1 MQPFL
6 TRALPEVAIVS
17 SSRFVTA
24 DQDVANF
31 VFGKNDLSALSA
43 VARPGGALR
52 NARKEIRQREAPY
65 QYCPNR
71 GVCRMRPLSG
81 TACLRP
87 LSEKKIGR
95 ASCRERVE
103 K

>member
-1 MQPFL
+1 MHPFL

-43 VARPGGALR
+43 VPP
-52 NARKEIRQREAPY
+52 QVVPY
-65 QYCPNR
+65 E
-71 GVCRMRPLSG
+71 
-81 TACLRP
+81 TH
-87 LSEKKIGR
+87 EKK
-95 ASCRERVE
+95 
-103 K
+103 